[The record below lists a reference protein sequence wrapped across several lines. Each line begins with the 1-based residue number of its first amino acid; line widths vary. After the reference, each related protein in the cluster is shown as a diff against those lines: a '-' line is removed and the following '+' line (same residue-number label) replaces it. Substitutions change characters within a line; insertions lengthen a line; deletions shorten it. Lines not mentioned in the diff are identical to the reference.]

1 MSKAIG
7 IDLGTSNSVV
17 VVMEGGTPQVIPN
30 QEGGRTTPSIVAF
43 TSMGETLVGQIA
55 KRQAVT
61 NPHNTVHGVKRL
73 VGRRFDSP
81 AVKAALRLSP
91 YRIVESAGGD
101 AHVQIDDRVYSP
113 PEIEAIVLRKLK
125 EAAEDYLGEPVDEAI
140 VSVPAYFNDAQRNAT
155 KDAGTISGLRVWRIL
170 NEATAAALAYGMI
183 EKKWGKVAIYDLGG
197 GTFDV
202 SILELNDG
210 IYQVLATA
218 GDTYLGGE
226 DFDDLIIHWLAEE
239 FQKEHD
245 IDLRVD
251 RMALS
256 RLRAAAEKAKCELS
270 IQPQAEISLP
280 FIAADA
286 SGPKHLTT
294 VLSRVQFEQMI
305 QPMLEHTANLC
316 REALR
321 EAGLKATDID
331 EVVPVGGQTRT
342 PAVLGAI
349 KKIFGREP
357 NRSVNPDE
365 VVAIGAAIQ
374 TGILQG
380 EVTDLM
386 LLDVTPHTLGIETKD
401 GTFTPLVERNSN
413 IPTKKSRIFT
423 TVVDNQPEVEIHV
436 LQGEG
441 RRAEENTSLARFRL
455 GRLSPAPAREPEI
468 EVTFEM
474 DVNGILEVTALDQA
488 TGRQQN
494 VTVRASS
501 GLTRSEVETARIRVQ
516 GHAGPDYEIR
526 ERKRVDAQLLGFLLG
541 IRKNLERLRAKLT
554 DEERISAERTI
565 RMAGAAREGSV
576 VEMQDALENLER
588 VAELLE
594 RAWLRP

>member
-256 RLRAAAEKAKCELS
+256 RLRAAAEKGKCELS

>member
-210 IYQVLATA
+210 IYRVLATA